1 MKMNTN
7 TEWLKKKAEQEDGC
21 LVSVGGLVQ
30 TLEQTA
36 QARAAIAAGPGPST
50 IKSSAE

>member
-1 MKMNTN
+1 MTMNN
-7 TEWLKKKAEQEDGC
+7 DSEWLKKKAGQEDGGF
-21 LVSVGGLVQ
+21 VSVGGLVL